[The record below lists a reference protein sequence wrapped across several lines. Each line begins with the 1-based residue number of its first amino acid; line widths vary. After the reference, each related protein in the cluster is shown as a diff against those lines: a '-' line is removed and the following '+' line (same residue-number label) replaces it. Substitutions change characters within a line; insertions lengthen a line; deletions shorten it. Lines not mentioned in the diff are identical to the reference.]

1 MKFQFIFL
9 FIFFGLNLIF
19 SSIISAEII
28 INEIMPNSSTGQE
41 WIELY
46 NNSTQDASLSGYL
59 LEDQLTSPSIIYEF
73 SNEIILGNQ
82 YLVIDLDSMKL
93 NNSGD
98 GVILYD
104 NNGAII
110 DETSYINAPND
121 LSWSRLNDN
130 SFEFLEPTRNLA
142 NLELVSMPTPT
153 SILTSTPT
161 QTPIPTL
168 TLTIAPTPTPI
179 NFDFSQIEI
188 SEFVACALTDHS
200 EWVEFYNN
208 SDQDLEGFEFILEN
222 QNGTQKNFNN
232 IVLNSSEYK
241 SVDITSSFLTNA
253 GGEFKLI
260 INGEIREIIAYPKC
274 EKGKSFIRINDGW
287 LETDQVTKDQKNI
300 LINSSHSESS
310 SSSLSSNKDTN
321 SSGNENDSFNE
332 IENMTSQLVKEIDY
346 QLPSLNLKSQKL
358 SNFKN
363 FSSSSQFPEEAS
375 QEIIL
380 NSKKDLIFGLN
391 YSKLIGV
398 IIFGLVLLASG
409 FLGLYVIFIKEKE
422 AEQIY

>member
-1 MKFQFIFL
+1 MKLKFIFL
-9 FIFFGLNLIF
+9 FIFVGFNFIF

-28 INEIMPNSSTGQE
+28 INEIMPNPSTGQE

-73 SNEIILGNQ
+73 SNEVILGNQ
-82 YLVIDLDSMKL
+82 YLVIDLISMKL

-98 GVILYD
+98 GVLLYD
-104 NNGAII
+104 GDGDII
-110 DETSYINAPND
+110 DETSYINAPSD
-121 LSWSRLNDN
+121 LSWSRLGDN

-142 NLELVSMPTPT
+142 NLELVSTPTPT
-153 SILTSTPT
+153 LILTSTPT
-161 QTPIPTL
+161 QTPTPTL
-168 TLTIAPTPTPI
+168 TPTIAPTPTPI

-232 IVLNSSEYK
+232 IVLNSGEYK

-260 INGEIREIIAYPKC
+260 INGEIEEIIAYPKC
-274 EKGKSFIRINDGW
+274 EKGKSFIRTNDGW
-287 LETDQVTKDQKNI
+287 LETDQATKGQKNI
-300 LINSSHSESS
+300 MINSTDKELS
-310 SSSLSSNKDTN
+310 SSSLSNNENIN
-321 SSGNENDSFNE
+321 SSDSENDSLNE
-332 IENMTSQLVKEIDY
+332 IATSQIVQEIDY
-346 QLPSLNLKSQKL
+346 QLPSLNLRSQKL
-358 SNFKN
+358 TRFQN

-380 NSKKDLIFGLN
+380 NSKNDSIFNLG

-422 AEQIY
+422 AKQIY